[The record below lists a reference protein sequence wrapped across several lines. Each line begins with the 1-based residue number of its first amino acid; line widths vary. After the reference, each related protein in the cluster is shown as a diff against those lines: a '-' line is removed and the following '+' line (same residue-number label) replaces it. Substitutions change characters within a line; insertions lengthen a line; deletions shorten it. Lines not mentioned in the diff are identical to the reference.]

1 MHMKTIVKIINSNWE
16 LSQKYLCVIV
26 WLDWVLEE
34 KRMEEDGAINL
45 LTFGA
50 ITNVMD
56 IPLFTMFLELRQG
69 WKVLFRYEREW
80 KVKKMLLKSHNSN

>member
-1 MHMKTIVKIINSNWE
+1 
-16 LSQKYLCVIV
+16 
-26 WLDWVLEE
+26 LEE

-69 WKVLFRYEREW
+69 
-80 KVKKMLLKSHNSN
+80 